1 MLIYILIVVTVAIF
15 AQVQGLKMTEKTHS
29 VPWFSLVR
37 AVVVYGG
44 NEARDMNTLYGA
56 WSSTMKKRT
65 LPEEIGSNINS
76 MLSSVAPKVISSNVE
91 VNTLPEVLAM
101 AFGIKNICPPD
112 NYRSSGTRTIENHGM
127 CLVCESG
134 FYPFSAFDECVV
146 IIKNLWEYCA
156 SNGISH
162 LKVLI
167 IQAYCRR

>member
-1 MLIYILIVVTVAIF
+1 MLNLT
-15 AQVQGLKMTEKTHS
+15 
-29 VPWFSLVR
+29 LVR
-37 AVVVYGG
+37 SVVVYTG
-44 NEARDMNTLYGA
+44 NEARNMNNLYA
-56 WSSTMKKRT
+56 DWSSTMKKRT
-65 LPEEIGSNINS
+65 LPEEIGSKINS
-76 MLSSVAPKVISSNVE
+76 MLSGVSPEVISSV
-91 VNTLPEVLAM
+91 VKVTTSQEVLAM

-134 FYPFSAFDECVV
+134 FYPFSAIDECIV
-146 IIKNLWEYCA
+146 IVKNLWEYCA